1 MLVSFSIENYRSFYE
16 KMTLDMRID
25 IENKVVVEENP
36 YVFKINNDYI
46 SKLCIL
52 YGHNGAGKSNL
63 LNALKYIFSI
73 NAYTYGDK
81 SMPKIFYD
89 NTIRSLFTPNM
100 IYGKNKN
107 TKFAVEFYSDYPNNN
122 YSLYKYELVLNNE
135 NLRIES
141 EFFQKNNE
149 IIFKRNNNSIIDG
162 IEFFYGK
169 KGIPDQNTVIYYFN
183 NVDEYKK
190 EIENYRMIFKFANA
204 LFLMNNNV
212 MYSMIFQDIKY
223 TYDNLNRFKLWE
235 LYKKLISL
243 ADVGIDDIKVV
254 KNIKNEYDD
263 IFINNVM
270 KFKLISKHE
279 NYEDDFLAIESDGTK
294 IYASNLISIILP
306 IYHGGLCT
314 LDEFNGVQSE
324 LIELVISLFQKNMFD
339 DLKRQTAQLIL
350 STHDTNLMGM
360 KNLLLNHFW
369 FIDKKDNKSELY
381 CASDF
386 EGLEISDL
394 ENKYKRNELSAKYN
408 SKLFDIPSNFK
419 SK

>member
-25 IENKVVVEENP
+25 IDNKESIEENP
-36 YVFKINNDYI
+36 YVYKIHNDYI

-63 LNALKYIFSI
+63 LNALQYIFSI
-73 NAYTYGDK
+73 NTYIYDDK
-81 SMPKIFYD
+81 SMPKFFYD
-89 NTIRSLFTPNM
+89 NIIKNLFTPNM
-100 IYGKNKN
+100 IYGKHKN
-107 TKFAVEFYSDYPNNN
+107 TKFTVEFYSDYPNNN

-135 NLRIES
+135 SMRIES
-141 EFFQKNNE
+141 ELFQKDNE

-162 IEFFYGK
+162 IEFFNDK

-190 EIENYRMIFKFANA
+190 YIENYRMIFKFANT
-204 LFLMNNNV
+204 LFLMNNI
-212 MYSMIFQDIKY
+212 MYNMVFQNIKY
-223 TYDNLNRFKLWE
+223 TYDNLNKFKLWK
-235 LYKKLISL
+235 LYKKLISI
-243 ADVGIDDIKVV
+243 ADVGIDDIEVV
-254 KNIKNEYDD
+254 KYNKEEHNPFVEDKI
-263 IFINNVM
+263 
-270 KFKLISKHE
+270 KFKLISKHQ

-294 IYASNLISIILP
+294 IYASNLIYILLSI
-306 IYHGGLCT
+306 YNGGLCI

-339 DLKRQTAQLIL
+339 DLEKQTAQLIL

>member
-25 IENKVVVEENP
+25 IENKESIEENP
-36 YVFKINNDYI
+36 YVYKINNDYI

-73 NAYTYGDK
+73 NTYIYDDK
-81 SMPKIFYD
+81 SMLKFFYD
-89 NTIRSLFTPNM
+89 NIIKNLFTPNM
-100 IYGKNKN
+100 IYGKHKN
-107 TKFAVEFYSDYPNNN
+107 TKFTVEFYSDYLKND

-135 NLRIES
+135 NMRIES
-141 EFFQKNNE
+141 ELFQKDNE

-162 IEFFYGK
+162 IEFFNDK

-190 EIENYRMIFKFANA
+190 NITNYRNVFVSTAKLLLLDSNIMPSIIFG
-204 LFLMNNNV
+204 
-212 MYSMIFQDIKY
+212 DIKY
-223 TYDNLNRFKLWE
+223 TYDNLNKFKLWK
-235 LYKKLISL
+235 LYKKLISI
-243 ADVGIDDIKVV
+243 ADVGIDDIEVV
-254 KNIKNEYDD
+254 KYNKGEHNPFVEDKI
-263 IFINNVM
+263 
-270 KFKLISKHE
+270 KFKLISKHQ

-294 IYASNLISIILP
+294 IYASNLIYILLSI
-306 IYHGGLCT
+306 YNGGLCI

-339 DLKRQTAQLIL
+339 DLKKQTAQLIL

-394 ENKYKRNELSAKYN
+394 ETKYKRNELSAKYN

>member
-25 IENKVVVEENP
+25 IEDKESIKENP
-36 YVFKINNDYI
+36 YVYKINNDYI

-73 NAYTYGDK
+73 NAYTYDDK
-81 SMPKIFYD
+81 SMPKIFYESI
-89 NTIRSLFTPNM
+89 IRSLFTPNM
-100 IYGKNKN
+100 IYGKNEN
-107 TKFAVEFYSDYPNNN
+107 TKLAVEFYSDYPKND
-122 YSLYKYELVLNNE
+122 YFLYKYELVLNNK
-135 NLRIES
+135 NMRIES
-141 EFFQKNNE
+141 ELFQKNNE
-149 IIFKRNNNSIIDG
+149 IIFERNNNSIING
-162 IEFFYGK
+162 IKFFNGK
-169 KGIPDQNTVIYYFN
+169 KGIPDKNTVIYYFN

-190 EIENYRMIFKFANA
+190 DIENYRMIFKFANA
-204 LFLMNNNV
+204 LFLMNNNI
-212 MYSMIFQDIKY
+212 MYSMVFQDIKY
-223 TYDNLNRFKLWE
+223 TYDNLNKFKLWE

-254 KNIKNEYDD
+254 KHIKAEHNPFVYDK
-263 IFINNVM
+263 IEFR
-270 KFKLISKHE
+270 LISKHE

-294 IYASNLISIILP
+294 IYASTLISILLP
-306 IYHGGLCT
+306 IYQGGLCA

-324 LIELVISLFQKNMFD
+324 LIELIISLFQKNMFD
-339 DLKRQTAQLIL
+339 DLKKQTAQLIL
-350 STHDTNLMGM
+350 STHDTNLMSM

-386 EGLEISDL
+386 EDLKIYDL
-394 ENKYKRNELSAKYN
+394 ETKYKKNELSAKYN

>member
-63 LNALKYIFSI
+63 LNALQYIFSI
-73 NAYTYGDK
+73 NTYIYDDK
-81 SMPKIFYD
+81 FMPKIFYD
-89 NTIRSLFTPNM
+89 SIIKSLFTPNM
-100 IYGKNKN
+100 IYGKHEN
-107 TKFAVEFYSDYPNNN
+107 TKFTVEFYSDYPNNN

-149 IIFKRNNNSIIDG
+149 IIFERNNNSIING
-162 IEFFYGK
+162 IEFFNGK

-190 EIENYRMIFKFANA
+190 YIENYRMIFKFTSA
-204 LFLMNNNV
+204 LFLMNNNI
-212 MYSMIFQDIKY
+212 MCNMILQDIKY
-223 TYDNLNRFKLWE
+223 TYDNLNKFKFWE

-254 KNIKNEYDD
+254 KYNKGEHNPFVED
-263 IFINNVM
+263 
-270 KFKLISKHE
+270 KFKLISKHQ

-294 IYASNLISIILP
+294 IYASNLISILLP
-306 IYHGGLCT
+306 IYSGDLCI

-324 LIELVISLFQKNMFD
+324 LIELIISLFQKNMFD
-339 DLKRQTAQLIL
+339 DLEKQTAQLIL

>member
-1 MLVSFSIENYRSFYE
+1 MLVSFSVENYRSFYE

-25 IENKVVVEENP
+25 IEGKESIEENP
-36 YVFKINNDYI
+36 YVYKINNDYI

-73 NAYTYGDK
+73 NAYTYDDK

-107 TKFAVEFYSDYPNNN
+107 TKFVVEFYSDYQNND

-135 NLRIES
+135 NMRIES
-141 EFFQKNNE
+141 ELFQKNNKT
-149 IIFKRNNNSIIDG
+149 IFERNNNSIIDG
-162 IEFFYGK
+162 NTFFKGK
-169 KGIPDQNTVIYYFN
+169 KGIPDQNTIIYYFN

-190 EIENYRMIFKFANA
+190 YIENYRKIFKFASA
-204 LFLMNNNV
+204 LFLMNNNII
-212 MYSMIFQDIKY
+212 YNIIFQDIKY
-223 TYDNLNRFKLWE
+223 TYDNLNKFKLWE
-235 LYKKLISL
+235 LYKKLISI
-243 ADVGIDDIKVV
+243 ADVGIDDIEVAKYNKVEHNPFV
-254 KNIKNEYDD
+254 EDKI
-263 IFINNVM
+263 

-294 IYASNLISIILP
+294 IYASNLIYILLP
-306 IYHGGLCT
+306 IYNGGLCI

-339 DLKRQTAQLIL
+339 DLKKQTAQLIL

-394 ENKYKRNELSAKYN
+394 ETKYKRNELSAKYN

>member
-63 LNALKYIFSI
+63 LNALQYIFSI
-73 NAYTYGDK
+73 NTYIYDDK
-81 SMPKIFYD
+81 FMPKIFYD
-89 NTIRSLFTPNM
+89 SIIKSLFTPNM
-100 IYGKNKN
+100 IYGKHEN
-107 TKFAVEFYSDYPNNN
+107 TKFTVEFYSDYPNNN

-149 IIFKRNNNSIIDG
+149 IIFERNNNSIING
-162 IEFFYGK
+162 IEFFNGK

-190 EIENYRMIFKFANA
+190 YIENYRMIFKFANA
-204 LFLMNNNV
+204 LFLMNNNI
-212 MYSMIFQDIKY
+212 MCNMILQDIKY
-223 TYDNLNRFKLWE
+223 TYDNLNKFKFWG

-263 IFINNVM
+263 IFINNIM
-270 KFKLISKHE
+270 KFKLISKHQ

-294 IYASNLISIILP
+294 IYASNLIYILLP
-306 IYHGGLCT
+306 IYNGGLCI

-360 KNLLLNHFW
+360 KNILLNHFW

-394 ENKYKRNELSAKYN
+394 ETKYKRNELSAKYN